1 MCDLKN
7 GECRKCKFFQHI
19 LANTSFQMFEM
30 GTRESFGSALGYGKP
45 VLIG

>member
-7 GECRKCKFFQHI
+7 GECRKCKLFQHI

-30 GTRESFGSALGYGKP
+30 GTRESL
-45 VLIG
+45 VLRLDMVILC